1 MVIFQFNNLWKPD
14 IILAV
19 FIALIPYVEVAN
31 KFIIQDKED
40 W

>member
-1 MVIFQFNNLWKPD
+1 MVIFQFNHSVKAWQYL
-14 IILAV
+14 LL
-19 FIALIPYVEVAN
+19 IAHLPFVEVAN